1 MPDQSPVPANPSA
14 TVLLLRDGENGLE
27 VFMVERHRKIDFAS
41 GALVFPGGKLDP
53 ADAALARAR
62 PADGLTPEETAFRLC
77 GIRETFE
84 EAGILLARDEAGG
97 PLVGGARLDHLQD
110 RYRDKLHANEIS
122 LGDIQAAEG
131 IHYACDH
138 MTPFAHWIT
147 PKVAP
152 KRFDTMFYL
161 AAAPDEQLG
170 DHDGR
175 ESVDSV
181 WITPAQALADQ
192 AAGKRSIVFAT
203 RLNLEKLGR
212 ASAVDE
218 AFANAAGEALVTV
231 EPTMEDADGGRIFRI
246 PAEAGYGGSEFFEP
260 AS

>member
-1 MPDQSPVPANPSA
+1 MSDQAPVPANLSA
-14 TVLLLRDGENGLE
+14 TVLLLRDGGNGLE

-62 PADGLTPEETAFRLC
+62 PANGLSPEETAFRLC

-97 PLVGGARLDHLQD
+97 PLVGGRRLDRLQD
-110 RYRDKLHANEIS
+110 RYRAKLHANEIS

-161 AAAPDEQLG
+161 AAAPGEQLG
-170 DHDGR
+170 GHDGA
-175 ESVDSV
+175 ESVDSI

-212 ASAVDE
+212 ASTVDR

-231 EPTMEDADGGRIFRI
+231 EPIIEGADGGRLFRI